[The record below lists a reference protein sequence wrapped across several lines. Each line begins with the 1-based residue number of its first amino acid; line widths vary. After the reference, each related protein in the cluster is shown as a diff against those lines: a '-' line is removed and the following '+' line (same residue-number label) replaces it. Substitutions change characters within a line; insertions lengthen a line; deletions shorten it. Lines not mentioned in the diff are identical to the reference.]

1 MRRVTVNCGGEHG
14 LEKFK
19 SNLEELR
26 QAAGLPLDEL
36 ADVNIPVRRSCHSGN
51 LES

>member
-19 SNLEELR
+19 SNLEELM
-26 QAAGLPLDEL
+26 
-36 ADVNIPVRRSCHSGN
+36 NIPVRRSRHSGN